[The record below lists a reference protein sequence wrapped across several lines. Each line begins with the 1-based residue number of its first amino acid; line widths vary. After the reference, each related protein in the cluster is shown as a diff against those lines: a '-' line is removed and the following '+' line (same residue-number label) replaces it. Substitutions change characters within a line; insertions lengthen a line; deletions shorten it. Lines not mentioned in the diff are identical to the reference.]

1 MYYNIHNQQIV
12 NSHASTLTLSNGTV
26 ITGESFDTNILADA
40 GYYIIRNDDPIQP
53 ENTVEDVSSRV
64 VNLDK
69 PYVDITRTWVTAPV
83 YVPEII
89 SARQVR
95 LWLLNNNIPLSQVDA
110 AIDTIS
116 DTLLRDKT
124 RVEWEY
130 APYIER
136 NHPLIESLSQHLG
149 LTAQQIDQGFIAAS
163 QL

>member
-12 NSHASTLTLSNGTV
+12 NSHPSTLTLSNGTV
-26 ITGESFDTNILADA
+26 ITGESFDVVVLADA
-40 GYYIIRNDDPIQP
+40 GYYTVRNDTPQQP
-53 ENTVEDVSSRV
+53 ENTTEDVGARV

-69 PYVDITRTWVTAPV
+69 PYADIVRTWIPIPIA
-83 YVPEII
+83 VPATI

-95 LWLLNNNIPLSQVDA
+95 LWLLNNNISLNQVDA
-110 AIDTIS
+110 AINTIN
-116 DTLLRDKT
+116 DELLREKT

-136 NHPLIESLSQHLG
+136 NHPLINSLAQHLG
-149 LTAQQIDQGFIAAS
+149 LTSEQIDQGFIDAS